1 MRSVETSRA
10 WITAAPMSSSILVT
24 VARGINNGFIILR
37 YVILAFVTSM
47 GLINIKSYCEFPCL
61 EIIFFFFILTL
72 DLFTLNLDFHD
83 FIDLRKIRLFKKIE
97 GNF

>member
-47 GLINIKSYCEFPCL
+47 GLINIKSYCEFPFL
-61 EIIFFFFILTL
+61 EIIFFFHFNSGFIYIKLG
-72 DLFTLNLDFHD
+72 FS
-83 FIDLRKIRLFKKIE
+83 
-97 GNF
+97 